1 MHFSNIAV
9 VVLLMPI
16 SLLFS
21 SILVVAIAVMLVLH
35 QTSMTMT
42 AMATTRMDENNK
54 DVCNNKM
61 MTVMTLDQDDPC
73 CSTVGPTYRYR

>member
-1 MHFSNIAV
+1 
-9 VVLLMPI
+9 
-16 SLLFS
+16 
-21 SILVVAIAVMLVLH
+21 
-35 QTSMTMT
+35 
-42 AMATTRMDENNK
+42 MATTRMDENNK